1 MSARARSPGRS
12 GSLRRS
18 GLAAATPARTPTQPS
33 HSPASFRATRH
44 APKARL
50 GHQATTKPKPFP
62 MPFPLRAG
70 VPRPAGLLGLEHR
83 SDLALEGLDVRG
95 EDLTR
100 PRGVAGGDCPQ
111 QFVVLVH
118 AREQMRQAVEHQVPD
133 PQREIEV
140 ATERLLEIRVARA
153 M

>member
-1 MSARARSPGRS
+1 NVGQSPVARQVGFAAAKRPGGRDPGPHTDPTLSLPSVVSRYAPCAKGQAGSSSDNQTKTLSNAVPAARRRPST
-12 GSLRRS
+12 RRS
-18 GLAAATPARTPTQPS
+18 
-33 HSPASFRATRH
+33 
-44 APKARL
+44 
-50 GHQATTKPKPFP
+50 
-62 MPFPLRAG
+62 
-70 VPRPAGLLGLEHR
+70 LGLEHR

-140 ATERLLEIRVARA
+140 ATERL
-153 M
+153 